1 MPPLYSCERAEDL
14 KCTWPR
20 YTSVKPQAY
29 KGSLSLN
36 TKLQSEP
43 HLINTY
49 YHNFAILQCLN
60 FNLELCM
67 FVIFFYWDIDPWWK
81 WRILMQLNSGC
92 IKSPENQGIWWWN
105 WNMAEKKLK
114 DEKMKDWGGIV
125 QDYNVDR
132 ASSRAGASE
141 EATLHQVSTFT
152 ATSIHILANNPKPL
166 SQFWTLIMIQSP
178 LLKKFLKKDY

>member
-1 MPPLYSCERAEDL
+1 MRGG
-14 KCTWPR
+14 
-20 YTSVKPQAY
+20 V
-29 KGSLSLN
+29 SLEP
-36 TKLQSEP
+36 KLVLRNIWTAP
-43 HLINTY
+43 

-81 WRILMQLNSGC
+81 WGILMELNSGC

-166 SQFWTLIMIQSP
+166 SPLWTLIMIQSP
-178 LLKKFLKKDY
+178 LLKKIPEKRLLSAIKFILWGVNAWF